1 MNIHD
6 STIEYLNKILNQH
19 QQMQKDIKNIQLMQ
33 YRKIGMKQI
42 ALTDEHRK
50 EMCKSTMKTYNAECS
65 KIYDILNQER
75 QNKGF
80 TELLNPFMKGI

>member
-19 QQMQKDIKNIQLMQ
+19 QQMQKDIKNIRLMQ
-33 YRKIGMKQI
+33 YRKIGLKQI

-50 EMCKSTMKTYNAECS
+50 EMCKSTMKTYNANAQ
-65 KIYDILNQER
+65 KIYDVLNQER
-75 QNKGF
+75 RNKGLS
-80 TELLNPFMKGI
+80 ELLNPFTKGI